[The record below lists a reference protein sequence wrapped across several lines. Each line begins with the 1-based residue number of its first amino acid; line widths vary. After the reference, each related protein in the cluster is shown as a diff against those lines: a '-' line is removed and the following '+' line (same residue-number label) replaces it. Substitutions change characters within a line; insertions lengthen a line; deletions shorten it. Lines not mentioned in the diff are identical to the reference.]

1 MDLVES
7 DPSMRQVS
15 QEEARSLC
23 SQQKDMKFI
32 ETSTINNKNVKSA
45 FELLLAEIYSQ
56 RQNQTKD
63 YYARQPFRMLDTP
76 TP

>member
-1 MDLVES
+1 
-7 DPSMRQVS
+7 
-15 QEEARSLC
+15 
-23 SQQKDMKFI
+23 MKFI